1 MEMRF
6 DWDPNIHGHAT
17 LTSVDRLGSIHP
29 TTHGTQTTHH
39 HTNTI
44 SKKQTHPPTHTHTPH
59 NAPKQSPSRSGLRCL
74 PGGCA
79 SPAPR
84 WSVVRYKPPR
94 TPSRARAGA
103 GPALIVCVF
112 GGKSGVRGGFVGAWI
127 CCLFFSF
134 VCAWGGWS

>member
-74 PGGCA
+74 PGGRA

-84 WSVVRYKPPR
+84 WSVVRYKPPED
-94 TPSRARAGA
+94 AVEGEGGGGA
-103 GPALIVCVF
+103 GPDCVCF
-112 GGKSGVRGGFVGAWI
+112 RGEE
-127 CCLFFSF
+127 
-134 VCAWGGWS
+134 WS